1 MVTLLS
7 LAGLAPAPAR
17 RVLDEPLAFPGTPA
31 GEELSKLL
39 VGVLFTA
46 RARLRGPDA
55 PFASVSLADAL
66 SIAVMQ
72 SRGFV
77 AAWLV
82 GVCSLVVACAGGS
95 KPAESPETSAE
106 AVEKPVATDKE
117 PGAASPESK
126 TEAKLPAA
134 DEGPKPSRSA
144 ADILTAP
151 DVVFLFS
158 FNDSEPKQVAEEK
171 CDKKAGADAKKKN
184 ECMASA
190 RKAFP
195 ADGHRFKKDEKEQ
208 WWWITV
214 RQNGNKLVALH
225 KIPVEIAAE
234 TPTSVTLKP
243 VGKDKGSAPMTPP
256 AQIVFEV
263 PNDYQIA
270 LQDPKAGK
278 LVFQAKVGVVSE

>member
-1 MVTLLS
+1 M
-7 LAGLAPAPAR
+7 AAMQRRGL
-17 RVLDEPLAFPGTPA
+17 
-31 GEELSKLL
+31 
-39 VGVLFTA
+39 
-46 RARLRGPDA
+46 
-55 PFASVSLADAL
+55 
-66 SIAVMQ
+66 
-72 SRGFV
+72 V
-77 AAWLV
+77 AAWSFA
-82 GVCSLVVACAGGS
+82 VCSLVVACGGGS
-95 KPAESPETSAE
+95 KPAESPEPSAE
-106 AVEKPVATDKE
+106 VGEKPTESEKKPE
-117 PGAASPESK
+117 AASS
-126 TEAKLPAA
+126 EAKAEDKKPAA

-144 ADILTAP
+144 SDILTAP

-158 FNDSEPKQVAEEK
+158 FNDSEPKQAAEEK
-171 CDKKAGADAKKKN
+171 CDKKAGTDAKKKN
-184 ECMASA
+184 ECMAAA

-214 RQNGNKLVALH
+214 RQNGNKLVSLH

-234 TPTSVTLKP
+234 TATSVTLKP

-263 PNDYQIA
+263 PNDYQIS